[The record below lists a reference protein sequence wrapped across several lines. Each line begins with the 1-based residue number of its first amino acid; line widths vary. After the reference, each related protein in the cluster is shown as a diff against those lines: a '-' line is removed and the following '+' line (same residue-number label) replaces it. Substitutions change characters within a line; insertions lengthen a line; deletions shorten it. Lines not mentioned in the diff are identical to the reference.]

1 MTIQE
6 GENLPETTLYHMTE
20 SGPTP
25 ITTNELFGGKKTVL
39 FAVPGAFTPTCS
51 EQHLPGYIEHFQSII
66 DKGVDAIVCLSVN
79 DPFVMNAW
87 GKEKGAEGK
96 LLMVGDGN
104 GSFTESI
111 GLTMDGSGFGLG
123 VRSLRYSMIID
134 DNKVIKL
141 NVEANPG
148 EAIESGAEAIISQL

>member
-6 GENLPETTLYHMTE
+6 GENLPEATLYHMTE

-25 ITTNELFGGKKTVL
+25 ITTNELFGGKKIVL

-66 DKGVDAIVCLSVN
+66 DKGVNAIVCLSVN

-87 GKEKGAEGK
+87 GKEKGTEG
-96 LLMVGDGN
+96 
-104 GSFTESI
+104 I
-111 GLTMDGSGFGLG
+111 SGT
-123 VRSLRYSMIID
+123 
-134 DNKVIKL
+134 N
-141 NVEANPG
+141 
-148 EAIESGAEAIISQL
+148 